1 MGAVEVPEE
10 AWPLRPAVAGEALW
24 PLMCEEA
31 ACGRAPTGGGETTKL
46 GVGASEQKLPAS
58 AHAAAAE
65 RATERFEDS
74 MLSPL
79 MH

>member
-46 GVGASEQKLPAS
+46 GFGESEQKLPANT
-58 AHAAAAE
+58 HAAAAE
-65 RATERFEDS
+65 RATDLLEGA

-79 MH
+79 MQ